1 MSYEDDDELL
11 RSVNCFLRNG
21 PFEIRDCIDLTVI
34 PPEARDEVFG
44 AIEEE
49 LWDYNAA
56 RDQLK
61 DVYDSIQMRHQ
72 KLGEDE
78 YEFEVK
84 VHNKAEDL
92 AEDLFQN
99 RNGELLRKMADVKRF
114 DAELGRQREALSAE
128 RKRIAEHSSD
138 LVRREE
144 ELKVT
149 AQALPHFEIL
159 KDVLLELELEEAPED
174 VALRLRHRFGLLIAQ
189 W

>member
-1 MSYEDDDELL
+1 MSYEDDEELL
-11 RSVNCFLRNG
+11 RSVNCFLRRG
-21 PFEIRDCIDLTVI
+21 PFEIKDCIDITVL
-34 PPEARDEVFG
+34 PEAIRDDV
-44 AIEEE
+44 AKALDEE
-49 LWDYNAA
+49 LWDYNTS
-56 RDQLK
+56 RDMLS

-72 KLGEDE
+72 KLSEDE

-92 AEDLFQN
+92 AEELFEH
-99 RNGELLRKMADVKRF
+99 RNGELMRNMAAAKRF
-114 DAELGRQREALSAE
+114 DAELGRQRAALNAE
-128 RKRIAEHSSD
+128 QKRIAEHSLD
-138 LVRREE
+138 LARREE